1 MSTDVDSPAF
11 AVFPYMHAGVAND
24 LPAEAVNVYT
34 FVLVQAGVSILD
46 HIQAVSSASPA
57 TVQCAQEA
65 GVSMLPSGTLL
76 GSQAELSPGA
86 VAELDTTPCHCWQWQ
101 RPLLH
106 TDLMLLILW
115 IFQQCVVQ
123 MRGLFEFSM
132 VLPCT

>member
-1 MSTDVDSPAF
+1 MSIDMDSPAF
-11 AVFPYMHAGVAND
+11 AVFPYTHARVAND

-76 GSQAELSPGA
+76 GSHAELSPAA
-86 VAELDTTPCHCWQWQ
+86 VAGLCGDPAIVGNGRGPCCI
-101 RPLLH
+101 P
-106 TDLMLLILW
+106 TS
-115 IFQQCVVQ
+115 CY
-123 MRGLFEFSM
+123 
-132 VLPCT
+132 